1 MARYSAA
8 AVDTVMPFDIRLMNG
23 VASTLF
29 VLVGLAVVAAALLW
43 LTRSP
48 GLSFRVIQLEGELQR
63 NSVATVRANATPR
76 LAGNFISIDLDKARA
91 AFESVPWVRQAT
103 LRRIWPDRL
112 VVRLDEHHPLA
123 LWQGDDGNQRL
134 VNHFGEIFEAVPWVR
149 QATLRRIWPD
159 RLAVRLDEH
168 HPLALWQGDDGNQRL
183 VNHFGEIFEANVGDV
198 EDQNL
203 PLFSGPEG
211 TSAAMLALYHRL
223 APLFTAQRLEPVAMQ
238 LSGRGSW
245 SLELDSGATVVLGR
259 GSEDELVA
267 RSERF
272 LRTVSQVTG
281 RFQRDL
287 EYADLRHADGYAVRL
302 RGITTTLVPAAVAV
316 KKSR

>member
-1 MARYSAA
+1 MARYSSAA
-8 AVDTVMPFDIRLMNG
+8 ADSVMPFDIRLMNG

-112 VVRLDEHHPLA
+112 V
-123 LWQGDDGNQRL
+123 
-134 VNHFGEIFEAVPWVR
+134 
-149 QATLRRIWPD
+149 
-159 RLAVRLDEH
+159 VRLDEH